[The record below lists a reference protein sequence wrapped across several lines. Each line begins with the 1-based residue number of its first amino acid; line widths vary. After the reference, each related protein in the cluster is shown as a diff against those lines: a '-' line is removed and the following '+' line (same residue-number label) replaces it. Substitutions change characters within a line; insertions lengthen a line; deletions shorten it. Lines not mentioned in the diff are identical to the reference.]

1 MHKIMSQSR
10 VHSLRV
16 LFGLPLLL
24 IDPNE
29 LFAFTSVFAK
39 TIVGDPIKPGV
50 KFCFTTKAPDVLVS
64 AKERVLRQIVG
75 QRDVAPS
82 ELAQQFQALQ
92 QQMGELSRRERA
104 IAEGLVA
111 TTPTISVLRPRRSR
125 VAITPQMPEPMPI
138 GT

>member
-39 TIVGDPIKPGV
+39 TIVGDPIKPGG

-82 ELAQQFQALQ
+82 ELAQQTADGRL
-92 QQMGELSRRERA
+92 M
-104 IAEGLVA
+104 
-111 TTPTISVLRPRRSR
+111 TTDQLAISVLVVINKNSSDQ
-125 VAITPQMPEPMPI
+125 AGI
-138 GT
+138 G